1 MKCFFLSLLLFFTD
15 KSENDL
21 MMMDSVR
28 KENTRLRSQV
38 KRQQEQL
45 NTCQQEI
52 EESRTML
59 VQLEQLASQVQQDQ
73 SRVEQSVSTYLVYIV
88 DKSPLNSYQA
98 GFQMH

>member
-1 MKCFFLSLLLFFTD
+1 
-15 KSENDL
+15 
-21 MMMDSVR
+21 MMMDSVK

-73 SRVEQSVSTYLVYIV
+73 SRVEHSVSTYLVYYRKYLWKVLYKISSFHP
-88 DKSPLNSYQA
+88 DCTKNIFTMHNSC
-98 GFQMH
+98 F